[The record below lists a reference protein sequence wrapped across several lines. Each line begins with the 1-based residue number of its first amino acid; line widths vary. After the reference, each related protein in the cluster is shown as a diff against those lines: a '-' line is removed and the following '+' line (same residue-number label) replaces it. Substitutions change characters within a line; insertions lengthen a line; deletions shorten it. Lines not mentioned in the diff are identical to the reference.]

1 MHESDP
7 NCSLILEEQ
16 QWHYKVSRHL
26 TVILLGQGN
35 LSRGKQRNK
44 KKKNTNGNLNYT
56 YLITKISQSR
66 SEEIVSFLKL
76 IMLHINYH
84 KQSRELGRTRVRIL
98 P

>member
-1 MHESDP
+1 MALQSLKAF
-7 NCSLILEEQ
+7 NCHPSGTRELE
-16 QWHYKVSRHL
+16 
-26 TVILLGQGN
+26 QGETE
-35 LSRGKQRNK
+35 KQE
-44 KKKNTNGNLNYT
+44 KKNTNGNLNYT

>member
-1 MHESDP
+1 MALQSLKAF
-7 NCSLILEEQ
+7 NCHPSGTRELE
-16 QWHYKVSRHL
+16 
-26 TVILLGQGN
+26 QGET
-35 LSRGKQRNK
+35 QRNK